1 MSSIRTEIENHV
13 ALVTLDNAPVNA
25 AALDML
31 QELTDVFDSFNDR
44 DDVRVA
50 VLTGPGLLQCRRRSQ
65 EPARPVD
72 PRQALEPQPRRPR
85 SGLCDCRL
93 RQAGD
98 RRGQRPGTRRRA

>member
-50 VLTGPGLLQCRRRSQ
+50 VLTGAGKCFSAGADLKN
-65 EPARPVD
+65 RPDLTV
-72 PRQALEPQPRRPR
+72 
-85 SGLCDCRL
+85 
-93 RQAGD
+93 
-98 RRGQRPGTRRRA
+98 PGTRWR